1 MLYLPKGT
9 AMWVSY
15 FAIPPQD
22 FVTFPENLS
31 VTCTAQLLPRR
42 KG

>member
-9 AMWVSY
+9 GMWVSS

-22 FVTFPENLS
+22 FVTFPLSLS
-31 VTCTAQLLPRR
+31 VTHTAELLPRR